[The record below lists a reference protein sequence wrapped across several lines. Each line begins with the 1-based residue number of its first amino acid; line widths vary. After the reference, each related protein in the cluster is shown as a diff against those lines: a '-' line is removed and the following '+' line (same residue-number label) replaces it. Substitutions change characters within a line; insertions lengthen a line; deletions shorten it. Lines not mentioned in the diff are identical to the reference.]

1 MIPVFSLNTVVL
13 QRATT
18 ERTPSERL
26 LLLKEFEAR
35 KLTCVFV
42 CECEYIS
49 IHFSYTFMHF

>member
-1 MIPVFSLNTVVL
+1 MIQVFSLNTVIL
-13 QRATT
+13 QRATA

-35 KLTCVFV
+35 KLTFV

-49 IHFSYTFMHF
+49 IHFS